1 MSFNNIFHH
10 KRNANTNNK
19 HEQKIHLSIWKSC
32 KLYLFSAIHWSFA
45 EWFDNIEKV
54 KVQSD
59 IVSLLLD
66 IYSKVDISRMRMK
79 WPGHRASVLSQ
90 STWVIREVQSC
101 MCVAAV
107 SEGCIPA
114 GRCGG
119 WRHSLATAASC
130 PLIPVSAAQLSSW
143 VLWSWRGRDLQTSP
157 APDASCLT

>member
-10 KRNANTNNK
+10 KRNANTNTSRK
-19 HEQKIHLSIWKSC
+19 FIYQFESHASSIYSV
-32 KLYLFSAIHWSFA
+32 HWSIA
-45 EWFDNIEKV
+45 EWFNNIEKV

-130 PLIPVSAAQLSSW
+130 PLTPVSAAQLSSW